1 MAYPISAYFGRD
13 THALFGCCAYCNKP
27 YNEAERWHTLQT
39 SIEQLDLW
47 WLACDEC
54 YCETARELRGDAKN
68 E

>member
-13 THALFGCCAYCNKP
+13 THALLSRCTYCGKP

-39 SIEQLDLW
+39 SIAKVDA
-47 WLACDEC
+47 WLIACDKC
-54 YCETARELRGDAKN
+54 YRETAYELRGDA